1 MDELSWDFR
10 LVVPDGWYVWDP
22 DPATRSERVA
32 VAVDERLLQSPDLGP
47 ARAPL
52 VEVLSALWRDADDQG
67 ALAAAALWE
76 HAAPAAIAASLTVLG
91 YEGVAPDGADGPTT
105 LAGLADRCLE
115 KDRRAQEGPMQ
126 LLDSSG
132 TSEPL
137 PDSRSKVA
145 NNSAGVVGIR
155 RKAHKGRLKPE
166 ASSRGGDLGQPA
178 GVGPAPSVSG
188 GR

>member
-1 MDELSWDFR
+1 
-10 LVVPDGWYVWDP
+10 
-22 DPATRSERVA
+22 
-32 VAVDERLLQSPDLGP
+32 
-47 ARAPL
+47 
-52 VEVLSALWRDADDQG
+52 
-67 ALAAAALWE
+67 
-76 HAAPAAIAASLTVLG
+76 
-91 YEGVAPDGADGPTT
+91 
-105 LAGLADRCLE
+105 
-115 KDRRAQEGPMQ
+115 MQ